1 LKFDFVPDKDLSRLK
16 SEGHA
21 LDFMVRGNEPGIKFD
36 IRFKD
41 TKTADPADH
50 PWRMRTIIDNSD
62 ASWDRRWHHVRI
74 LLTAFTEHGAWDNN
88 TWYEPQGKFDW
99 TKIDDLEIS
108 AEYVLNSSAQIWFD
122 NIHISNLDTAIIRV
136 TEELGIEDHKAYG
149 NLEITIAP
157 NPVHDYA
164 EITFSL
170 DNERLVR
177 IDIWSVSGIKVRTIL
192 NREQYPGP
200 QLFTWDGRNDSGL
213 KVPAGIYICKV
224 FSPGFTGTARIVKY

>member
-1 LKFDFVPDKDLSRLK
+1 MKFDFVPNRDLSRLK
-16 SEGHA
+16 SEGYA
-21 LDFMVRGNEPGIKFD
+21 LDFMVRGNDPGIKFD
-36 IRFKD
+36 VRFKD
-41 TKTADPADH
+41 TKTSDPADH
-50 PWRMRTIIDNSD
+50 PWRMRTVIDNSD

-74 LLTAFTEHGAWDNN
+74 PLTAFTEHGAWDNN

-122 NIHISNLDTAIIRV
+122 NIHISNLDTAMIRV
-136 TEELGIEDHKAYG
+136 TEELGIEDHSAYG
-149 NLEITIAP
+149 NLEVKIAP
-157 NPVHDYA
+157 NPMRDYA

-177 IDIWSVSGIKVRTIL
+177 IDIWSVAGIKVRTIL
-192 NREQYPGP
+192 NRELYPGP
-200 QLFTWDGRNDSGL
+200 QLFTWDGRSDSGQE
-213 KVPAGIYICKV
+213 VAAGVFICKV